1 MGFLQFLASMASILN
16 TASALI
22 PMVAA
27 ARSTADPTVSNAGLE
42 NISKVIEIAKPLV
55 AAGEA
60 VSSAAVASGKPALS
74 GTDKLAIAQTA
85 VSQAHAMVTAAGGTT
100 QTFDEYWV
108 PINAAITAICAAN
121 KPVLPTDNQ
130 LGQQTA

>member
-1 MGFLQFLASMASILN
+1 MGFLQFLTSMASILN

-22 PMVAA
+22 PMIAS
-27 ARSTADPTVSNAGLE
+27 ARSAADPSVGNAGLE

-60 VSSAAVASGKPALS
+60 VSSAAVAAGHPALT
-74 GTDKLAIAQTA
+74 GAQKLLIAQDA
-85 VSQAHAMVTAAGGTT
+85 VTQAHSMVTAAGGTT
-100 QTFDEYWV
+100 QTFDAYWV

-121 KPVLPTDNQ
+121 KIVPAALS
-130 LGQQTA
+130 QQTA